1 MCFNAPVSLITYII
15 GSVFS
20 ILLIIRNKNHQR
32 PIGLFLLFV
41 VQMQILEYILWK
53 NQECNKIN
61 EITTKLSAYFNNLQP
76 FVLYIIIVYFF
87 GQSNIHILIHIIML
101 LYLII
106 CIVYTNHSLKNIKC
120 TLADCPKSIHLY
132 WKWNVADYYGL
143 FYLFYFIISFLLL
156 YMYIKPLWISHVFLI
171 SFVLSF
177 IIYYKVKAIGA
188 IWCFFAAICPI
199 IFYYLL

>member
-20 ILLIIRNKNHQR
+20 ILLIIRNKNYER

-61 EITTKLSAYFNNLQP
+61 KITTNLAAYFNNLQP
-76 FVLYIIIVYFF
+76 FVLYIIIVYFW
-87 GQSNIHILIHIIML
+87 GYNNIHILIHIIMF
-101 LYLII
+101 LYLVI
-106 CIVYTNHSLKNIKC
+106 CIVYTNHGLKNINC

-132 WKWNVADYYGL
+132 WKWNEADYSTL
-143 FYLFYFIISFLLL
+143 FYIFYFIVSFILLFE
-156 YMYIKPLWISHVFLI
+156 YIKPLWVSYVFLI
-171 SFVLSF
+171 TLILSY
-177 IIYYKVKAIGA
+177 IIYYKVKSVGT
-188 IWCFFAAICPI
+188 IWCFFAAICPVV
-199 IFYYLL
+199 FYYLL